1 MFNIEPSRVLP
12 ETALVVFRFKLLI
25 YLGALREK
33 KKKKK
38 NDLVQVIQEFWVR
51 TFNGSLK
58 WLLSRTFSLRDL

>member
-25 YLGALREK
+25 YLGALRK
-33 KKKKK
+33 KKKK
-38 NDLVQVIQEFWVR
+38 DLVQVIQEFWVR

>member
-1 MFNIEPSRVLP
+1 MLNIEPSRVLP

-25 YLGALREK
+25 YLGALRK
-33 KKKKK
+33 KKKK
-38 NDLVQVIQEFWVR
+38 DLVQVIQEFWVR